1 MYNSACSRCAWHL
14 FNEDGKCQAGRCVQN
29 NLNFRSAPFINS
41 LTMASKINDIIIRYK
56 GLLVTDYPPNLE
68 NVVRV
73 GYAEDFFFSPRKIRD
88 CDNVVLN
95 IHILYKMTEYLLEK
109 ISTVGPTMISETLI

>member
-73 GYAEDFFFSPRKIRD
+73 GYAEDFFFPPGK
-88 CDNVVLN
+88 
-95 IHILYKMTEYLLEK
+95 
-109 ISTVGPTMISETLI
+109 